1 MLAVYCKGK
10 DTHIF
15 LPNRKVKMATGQSGE
30 TSGEMFH
37 DIETECDDAV
47 QGKLALQIHI
57 TQPGKCPLPVG
68 VITERSLMA
77 LVKRVTNYTP
87 IAMTI
92 MNDVD
97 SVIEFG
103 KGARM
108 FEFAQQLQALDEMD
122 HYQVEVGTILAT
134 KTLLV
139 DIVQERDRVKREAQR
154 INQYNEQLISEEK
167 LYKVNIQDLL
177 ARFEQQIQRIEATS
191 SKISHV
197 TGPPSP
203 RSVDTPELESEIKMR
218 PPFKTPVLTK
228 FSGIKPVPKGE
239 GSYEQFKFQI
249 KGYRKTYDDRP
260 LKLE

>member
-1 MLAVYCKGK
+1 
-10 DTHIF
+10 
-15 LPNRKVKMATGQSGE
+15 MATGQSGE

-57 TQPGKCPLPVG
+57 TQPGKRPLLVR

-77 LVKRVTNYTP
+77 LVKGVTNYTP
-87 IAMTI
+87 IAVMI

-108 FEFAQQLQALDEMD
+108 FEVAQQLQALDEMD

-139 DIVQERDRVKREAQR
+139 DIV
-154 INQYNEQLISEEK
+154 
-167 LYKVNIQDLL
+167 
-177 ARFEQQIQRIEATS
+177 
-191 SKISHV
+191 
-197 TGPPSP
+197 
-203 RSVDTPELESEIKMR
+203 
-218 PPFKTPVLTK
+218 
-228 FSGIKPVPKGE
+228 
-239 GSYEQFKFQI
+239 
-249 KGYRKTYDDRP
+249 
-260 LKLE
+260 

>member
-1 MLAVYCKGK
+1 
-10 DTHIF
+10 
-15 LPNRKVKMATGQSGE
+15 MATGQSGE

-57 TQPGKCPLPVG
+57 TQPSNCPLPVG

-87 IAMTI
+87 IAVTI

-97 SVIEFG
+97 SVIKFG

-108 FEFAQQLQALDEMD
+108 FEVTQQLQALDEMD

-167 LYKVNIQDLL
+167 LYKANIQDLL
-177 ARFEQQIQRIEATS
+177 A
-191 SKISHV
+191 
-197 TGPPSP
+197 
-203 RSVDTPELESEIKMR
+203 
-218 PPFKTPVLTK
+218 
-228 FSGIKPVPKGE
+228 
-239 GSYEQFKFQI
+239 
-249 KGYRKTYDDRP
+249 
-260 LKLE
+260 